1 MKKKLTWLALSCAVL
16 VVTVFLYQERVS
28 ASPAF
33 GFSATTLA
41 KGTLDSFDVLNQAQV
56 PTPDPNDG
64 NAKTLWLSLQKVI
77 GRSDVYVQ
85 SNTWQPGGTTG
96 WHSHP
101 GHSVIVVTDG
111 TITDYESHGTEC
123 ERTVYTKGMS
133 FVDSGGDH
141 VHLIRNE
148 TAYPASTIAVQTVAA
163 GATRRIDKPVQT
175 NCPGVE

>member
-1 MKKKLTWLALSCAVL
+1 MKKRMTCLLLSCAV
-16 VVTVFLYQERVS
+16 VVTAFLYQEKVS
-28 ASPAF
+28 ASTAF

-41 KGTLDSFDVLNQAQV
+41 KGTLESFDVLNETQV

-64 NAKTLWLSLQKVI
+64 DAKTLWFSLQKVI

-101 GHSVIVVTDG
+101 GHSVIIVTDG
-111 TITDYESHGTEC
+111 TITDYESHESGC
-123 ERTVYTKGMS
+123 ERNVYTKGMS

-148 TAYPASTIAVQTVAA
+148 TAYPASTVAVQTIPV
-163 GATRRIDKPVQT
+163 GATRRVDKPIQT
-175 NCPGVE
+175 NCPGVQ

>member
-1 MKKKLTWLALSCAVL
+1 MKKRLTWALLSCVVVMVVAL
-16 VVTVFLYQERVS
+16 VYQQKVS
-28 ASPAF
+28 ASTAF

-41 KGTLDSFDVLNQAQV
+41 KGTLNSFDVLNETQV

-64 NAKTLWLSLQKVI
+64 DAKTLWFSLQKLI

-85 SNTWQPGGTTG
+85 SNTWHPGGTTG

-111 TITDYESHGTEC
+111 TITDYESHDAGC
-123 ERTVYTKGMS
+123 ERTVYRKGLS

-148 TAYPASTIAVQTVAA
+148 TAYPASTIAVQTIPA
-163 GATRRIDKPVQT
+163 GATRRIDEPIPS
-175 NCPGVE
+175 NCPGVQ